1 MDYRPRYLWQVLMTQ
16 LRRFRALCTVEM
28 LRVTWEKTRN
38 PYVRYLDTSAIPAI
52 PHIDRNQ
59 VRFLTAFQRPRLPLV
74 RQVTIPRPAS
84 SSRASLPPVKGLLF
98 FDGSEKQL
106 ASATE
111 LVMDFPGGGFIAM
124 GPDCHE
130 ERLRR
135 WAKRT
140 GKPVLGIDYGKAP
153 ECTLFTPVPFLLTAM
168 LIKPD
173 PYPWAIEEG
182 FDAYRTIQETKGRC
196 IGMKSGRLGVVLTG
210 DSA

>member
-1 MDYRPRYLWQVLMTQ
+1 
-16 LRRFRALCTVEM
+16 M

-38 PYVRYLDTSAIPAI
+38 PYVRTSLDHNAPDASAHEKI
-52 PHIDRNQ
+52 RL
-59 VRFLTAFQRPRLPLV
+59 FTAFQRPSLPIYREV
-74 RQVTIPRPAS
+74 KIMRPPS
-84 SSRASLPPVKGLLF
+84 SSRANLPPVKGLLF
-98 FDGSEKQL
+98 FDGSEEAFAQ
-106 ASATE
+106 ATE
-111 LVMDFPGGGFIAM
+111 IVVDFPGGGFIAM

-153 ECTLFTPVPFLLTAM
+153 ECGYLDIGFIEPMDRADCDT
-168 LIKPD
+168 D

-182 FDAYRTIQETKGRC
+182 FDAYRTLMETKGSC
-196 IGMKSGRLGVVLTG
+196 IGIKSGKLSAVLTG

>member
-1 MDYRPRYLWQVLMTQ
+1 MGKDAESIR
-16 LRRFRALCTVEM
+16 
-28 LRVTWEKTRN
+28 
-38 PYVRYLDTSAIPAI
+38 TSSSLVAAVSSA
-52 PHIDRNQ
+52 RQ
-59 VRFLTAFQRPRLPLV
+59 VRLITAFQRPSLPLV

-84 SSRASLPPVKGLLF
+84 SSRANLPPVKGLLF

-153 ECTLFTPVPFLLTAM
+153 ECGSM
-168 LIKPD
+168 
-173 PYPWAIEEG
+173 
-182 FDAYRTIQETKGRC
+182 
-196 IGMKSGRLGVVLTG
+196 
-210 DSA
+210 

>member
-1 MDYRPRYLWQVLMTQ
+1 
-16 LRRFRALCTVEM
+16 
-28 LRVTWEKTRN
+28 
-38 PYVRYLDTSAIPAI
+38 
-52 PHIDRNQ
+52 
-59 VRFLTAFQRPRLPLV
+59 
-74 RQVTIPRPAS
+74 
-84 SSRASLPPVKGLLF
+84 LLF

-111 LVMDFPGGGFIAM
+111 LVVDFPGGGFIAM

-130 ERLRR
+130 ERLRS

-153 ECTLFTPVPFLLTAM
+153 ECESRLVANNDITLIT
-168 LIKPD
+168 D

>member
-1 MDYRPRYLWQVLMTQ
+1 
-16 LRRFRALCTVEM
+16 
-28 LRVTWEKTRN
+28 
-38 PYVRYLDTSAIPAI
+38 
-52 PHIDRNQ
+52 
-59 VRFLTAFQRPRLPLV
+59 
-74 RQVTIPRPAS
+74 
-84 SSRASLPPVKGLLF
+84 LLF

-111 LVMDFPGGGFIAM
+111 LVVDFPGGGFIAM

-130 ERLRR
+130 ERLRS

-153 ECTLFTPVPFLLTAM
+153 ECMFLLLSSASM
-168 LIKPD
+168 LTTD

>member
-1 MDYRPRYLWQVLMTQ
+1 
-16 LRRFRALCTVEM
+16 M

-38 PYVRYLDTSAIPAI
+38 PYVRLPHPKHRQYPLTSK
-52 PHIDRNQ
+52 
-59 VRFLTAFQRPRLPLV
+59 VRFVTAFHRPSLPLV
-74 RQVTIPRPAS
+74 RQVTIARPAS
-84 SSRASLPPVKGLLF
+84 SSRANLPPVKGLLF

-111 LVMDFPGGGFIAM
+111 LVIDFPGGGFIAM

-153 ECTLFTPVPFLLTAM
+153 ECESMRPM
-168 LIKPD
+168 
-173 PYPWAIEEG
+173 
-182 FDAYRTIQETKGRC
+182 
-196 IGMKSGRLGVVLTG
+196 VVLSLTG
-210 DSA
+210 SRSVSMGY